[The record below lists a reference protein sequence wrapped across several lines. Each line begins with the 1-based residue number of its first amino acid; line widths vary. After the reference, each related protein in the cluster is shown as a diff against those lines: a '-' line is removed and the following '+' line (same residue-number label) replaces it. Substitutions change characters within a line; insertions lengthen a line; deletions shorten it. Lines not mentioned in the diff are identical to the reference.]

1 MAAAGCAIFRLARG
15 CNCRIDRRRIAITR
29 PNIRIVRQTLILHAY
44 THTHTQRY
52 ACIWNVRNKMRGWVG
67 SKLDSGARRMISVCN
82 DRAYRIARFPH
93 HGRPM
98 PILTTRRPTGIPP
111 SGSFAPRDV
120 FPDKGSAFAGAS
132 TCATRRRRTDARFP
146 RRIVTAPAL
155 LTIDLVMALS
165 RDSLMR
171 PLTKLRRTGYR
182 FAINY
187 EFSWRA
193 RARARHLRCARRG
206 RKERSRHRALYAK
219 WSVPRATPYETG

>member
-44 THTHTQRY
+44 THTERY

-120 FPDKGSAFAGAS
+120 FPDKGSAFAVCEHVCNTPAADGRAFS
-132 TCATRRRRTDARFP
+132 TQDR
-146 RRIVTAPAL
+146 
-155 LTIDLVMALS
+155 
-165 RDSLMR
+165 
-171 PLTKLRRTGYR
+171 YR
-182 FAINY
+182 AGFTYDRLGNGTLA
-187 EFSWRA
+187 
-193 RARARHLRCARRG
+193 
-206 RKERSRHRALYAK
+206 
-219 WSVPRATPYETG
+219 